1 MHEFPGWLLTEGRLL
16 QREQWAFYTSGGQR
30 AGPRR
35 EEGKEGK
42 KQTPKGGDGCRGA
55 KLAVSEALPPVHVA
69 MGPWLLSLLRS
80 SLCDRLYLE
89 RRIWHLRQSHM
100 EPGLDGGEVGRE
112 PTDTQQRPRGRG
124 RGEGLSTAEETP
136 HNQTNGRRRATRQ
149 SPGQNHR
156 TKLVKT
162 RQDINSARRSPVP
175 KHASVRQTDRRPR
188 EGV

>member
-1 MHEFPGWLLTEGRLL
+1 
-16 QREQWAFYTSGGQR
+16 
-30 AGPRR
+30 
-35 EEGKEGK
+35 
-42 KQTPKGGDGCRGA
+42 
-55 KLAVSEALPPVHVA
+55 
-69 MGPWLLSLLRS
+69 
-80 SLCDRLYLE
+80 
-89 RRIWHLRQSHM
+89 M

-149 SPGQNHR
+149 RPGQNHR

-175 KHASVRQTDRRPR
+175 KHASVRQTDDRGKASDV